1 MGLCCLLLNVTF
13 INKNTILFYIMVYS
27 PAEDSFLIQKEVKL
41 LSKGRVLDMGTG
53 SGILAETAA
62 QLKRVKSV
70 LAVDIQQ
77 KTVNHCR
84 KNIKNRKIKFAKSD
98 LFSNIPKKRK
108 FDTIIFNPPYLPEQD
123 GETWELKTE
132 IAGGKHGYEVIVRFL
147 KDVNEYLESNGVII
161 LLFSSLTGK
170 IRIDRTIREYLLDFD
185 EISRKNLSFEQLFVY
200 QVKKTPF
207 RRVLEKRG
215 VTGITPLTKG
225 HRGLIH
231 IGRWRNKKIAVKS
244 QRRDIDAM
252 ETVNNEVNQLR
263 RLNKYDIGPTVLFSG
278 KDYFG
283 YNFIEGDFIRDYLD
297 KKSTSKKDAIAVFR
311 KVFEQMYKMDE
322 LGLNKE
328 EMHHPVKH
336 VIVTKQHKPMLLDF
350 ERCKPKKKTHNVT
363 QFSQFLISGR
373 MMPYLEKKKIR
384 INMLEMLNRARKYSE
399 KKNKERFEQI
409 LMLLK

>member
-1 MGLCCLLLNVTF
+1 
-13 INKNTILFYIMVYS
+13 MVYE
-27 PAEDSFLIQKEVKL
+27 PAEDSFLIQKEVKRL
-41 LSKGRVLDMGTG
+41 AKGRVLDMGTG

-70 LAVDIQQ
+70 LAADIQK
-77 KTVNHCR
+77 KTIDHCR
-84 KNIKNRKIKFAKSD
+84 KTIKSCKIKFTKSD
-98 LFSNIPKKRK
+98 LFSNIPKKTK

-123 GETWELKTE
+123 GEGWELKTE

-147 KDVNEYLESNGVII
+147 NDVNEYLESNGIII

-170 IRIDRTIREYLLDFD
+170 IRVDRTIKDCLMDFD

-200 QVKKTPF
+200 QMKKMPF
-207 RRVLEKRG
+207 RRVLEKKGVRG
-215 VTGITPLTKG
+215 ISSLTKG

-244 QRRDIDAM
+244 QRSDIGAM
-252 ETVNNEVNQLR
+252 DTVNNEVNQLR
-263 RLNKYDIGPTVLFSG
+263 RLNKYGIGPNVLFSG

-283 YNFIEGDFIRDYLD
+283 YNFIEGDFIREYLD
-297 KKSTSKKDAIAVFR
+297 KKSTSKKDAIAVF
-311 KVFEQMYKMDE
+311 KNVFDQMYKMDQ

-336 VIVTKQHKPMLLDF
+336 IIVTNHHKPILLDF
-350 ERCKPKKKTHNVT
+350 ERCKSKKKTHNVT
-363 QFSQFLISGR
+363 QFSQFIISGR

-399 KKNKERFEQI
+399 KRDAERFNNI
-409 LMLLK
+409 LELLR